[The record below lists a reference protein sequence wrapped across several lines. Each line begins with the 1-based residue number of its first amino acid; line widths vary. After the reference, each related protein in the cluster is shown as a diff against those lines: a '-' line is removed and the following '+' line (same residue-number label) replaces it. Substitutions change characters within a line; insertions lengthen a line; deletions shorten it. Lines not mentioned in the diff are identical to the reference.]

1 VIPYANRRGR
11 AFWLHDERAILD
23 ERIMAKGS
31 TRVIIVALAG
41 NLAIA
46 LAKFVASWISGS
58 TAMLTEA
65 IHSLVDTGD
74 QVLLLVGQK
83 RGARPPDARH
93 PLGHG
98 METYFWSFIVALM
111 VFLLGGVLSL
121 YEGVRHILAPEPVIS
136 PWISIAVL
144 VVAAVFEGTSFRIA
158 YREYRRVVR
167 GRPTRLWD
175 FIKAS
180 KDPALFSV
188 LLEDSAALIGICF
201 AAAGVIAASLFHVAW
216 ADGLASIAIGL
227 LLANVAFVLAN
238 ETRSLI
244 AGEAVAPIV
253 MKRLEKA
260 LSRIDCITSLD
271 EVATLHLGPGRI
283 LVALTLAFR
292 RDSTTDMIEEAIREV
307 TEALRKADERVVYVY
322 VRPSNKSAEHRLR
335 KSEALTSTK

>member
-1 VIPYANRRGR
+1 
-11 AFWLHDERAILD
+11 
-23 ERIMAKGS
+23 MAKGS
-31 TRVIIVALAG
+31 TLVVFVALAG
-41 NLAIA
+41 NFAIA
-46 LAKFVASWISGS
+46 IAKFVASWISGS

-74 QVLLLVGQK
+74 QILLLVGQR
-83 RGARPPDARH
+83 RGARPPDVRH

-111 VFLLGGVLSL
+111 VFLLGGVLSV
-121 YEGVRHILAPEPVIS
+121 YEGVHQILAPEAVIS

-144 VVAAVFEGTSFRIA
+144 AVAAVFEGTSFRIA

-201 AAAGVIAASLFHVAW
+201 AAIGVIAASFLNIHW
-216 ADGLASIAIGL
+216 ADGAASIAIGL
-227 LLANVAFVLAN
+227 LLASVAFVLAN

-253 MKRLEKA
+253 MERLQEA
-260 LSRIDCITSLD
+260 LARIGCITSLD
-271 EVATLHLGPGRI
+271 EVATLHLGPGEI

-292 RDSTTDMIEEAIREV
+292 RGSTTEAIEDAIREV
-307 TEALRKADERVVYVY
+307 TEALHKADERVVYVY
-322 VRPSNKSAEHRLR
+322 VRPSDKAVNQDKEQ
-335 KSEALTSTK
+335 LTAVTTDSQDAPH

>member
-1 VIPYANRRGR
+1 MGLTPWFHRG
-11 AFWLHDERAILD
+11 AEAILRAHHGQRLD
-23 ERIMAKGS
+23 TGDHRRARGQP
-31 TRVIIVALAG
+31 RH
-41 NLAIA
+41 A
-46 LAKFVASWISGS
+46 LAKFIASWISGS

-65 IHSLVDTGD
+65 IHSIVDAGD

-121 YEGVRHILAPEPVIS
+121 YEGVRHILKPEPVIS

-144 VVAAVFEGTSFRIA
+144 AIAAVFEGTSFRIA

-167 GRPTRLWD
+167 GRPTRQWD

-201 AAAGVIAASLFHVAW
+201 AAAGVIAATFFQVTW
-216 ADGLASIAIGL
+216 ADGIASIAIGL
-227 LLANVAFVLAN
+227 LLASVAFLLAN

-244 AGEAVAPIV
+244 AGEAVARRSSWSDCE
-253 MKRLEKA
+253 RLY
-260 LSRIDCITSLD
+260 LGS
-271 EVATLHLGPGRI
+271 VASPASTRWRLCI
-283 LVALTLAFR
+283 LVPARF
-292 RDSTTDMIEEAIREV
+292 
-307 TEALRKADERVVYVY
+307 
-322 VRPSNKSAEHRLR
+322 
-335 KSEALTSTK
+335 